1 METPIDIK
9 KHSKYFFIASFVAII
24 IIAFMLM
31 WPFISAIFGAIV
43 LSYLFY
49 PVYNFII
56 KLIKNETI
64 SALITSIIVLSI
76 LIFPILFIGNAIF
89 SEASD
94 LFIQVKSIDFSKLE
108 EKYLSSF
115 VGKTLGE
122 DISLIDYIRDG
133 LDRLTTTILQRTG
146 EYIFTLH
153 EKLLQV
159 FVTFFLM
166 FYFLK
171 DGKRL
176 LFTIKEALPLK
187 RKYKA
192 VISDKFNDTIYATM
206 YGIVLTAIVQGIV
219 AGIGFWIFD
228 VSSPFL
234 WSTVMILLSMI
245 PFVGPALIWLPAA
258 IIKLASG
265 ETVNGFGLLLY
276 GIFIVSI
283 IDNIIRPKIIGSR
296 SKVHPAIVLIGVL
309 GGIKFFGIMGIII
322 GPLILSILTAFFE
335 IYTSEEFEESHA

>member
-1 METPIDIK
+1 VETPIDIK
-9 KHSKYFFIASFVAII
+9 KHSKYFFIASFVAIMI
-24 IIAFMLM
+24 ISLILM
-31 WPFISAIFGAIV
+31 WPFVSAVFGAVV
-43 LSYLFY
+43 LAYLFY
-49 PVYNFII
+49 PVYNFILKI
-56 KLIKNETI
+56 IKNETI
-64 SALITSIIVLSI
+64 SAFLTAVIVICIIV
-76 LIFPILFIGNAIF
+76 FPIIFVGNALF

-94 LFIQVKSIDFSKLE
+94 LFIQVKSIDFSKFE
-108 EKYLSSF
+108 EKYLSTF
-115 VGKTLGE
+115 IGKTLGK
-122 DISLIDYIRDG
+122 DISLIDYVRDG
-133 LDRLTTTILQRTG
+133 LDRLTTAILQRTG
-146 EYIFTLH
+146 EFIFTLH
-153 EKLLQV
+153 EKLLQI

-192 VISDKFNDTIYATM
+192 VISDKFNNTIYATM
-206 YGIVLTAIVQGIV
+206 YGIVITAIVQGIA

-245 PFVGPALIWLPAA
+245 PFVGPALVWLPAA

-276 GIFIVSI
+276 GIFIVST
-283 IDNIIRPKIIGSR
+283 IDNIVRPKIIGSR

-309 GGIKFFGIMGIII
+309 GGLKFFGIMGIII

-335 IYTSEEFEESHA
+335 IYTSEEFEEGYA